1 MKMELTE
8 NQRAIKKLL
17 DDVGI
22 NTDEIEL
29 AFTIENLTKKVE
41 VLDNKLD
48 EKSLREHNL
57 EWAVLERCFSKYL
70 FEEHP
75 ESRYNFESMENP
87 FYYTKELLSE
97 LGITKG
103 RQIDYITFAE
113 DEEKRLYK
121 GEQTNE

>member
-8 NQRAIKKLL
+8 NQREIKTLL
-17 DDVGI
+17 DKA
-22 NTDEIEL
+22 EIDIDGLEL
-29 AFTIENLTKKVE
+29 AFVIENFAKKVE
-41 VLDNKLD
+41 ELENNLD

-57 EWAVLERCFSKYL
+57 EWAVLERCFNKYL

>member
-48 EKSLREHNL
+48 EKSLRERNL

-103 RQIDYITFAE
+103 RQIDYITFTE